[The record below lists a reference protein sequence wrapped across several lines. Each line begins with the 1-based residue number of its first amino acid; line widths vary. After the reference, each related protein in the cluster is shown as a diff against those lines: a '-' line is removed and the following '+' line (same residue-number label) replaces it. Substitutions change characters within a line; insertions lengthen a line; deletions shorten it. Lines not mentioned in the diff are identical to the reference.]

1 MGLIKQDSGEI
12 LVDGNKIDNLSPEW
26 KKIIGFVPQDIN
38 LINGTLVNNII
49 LSFDE
54 EFDKKRL
61 RGSYKFSQL
70 KNFVNT
76 LPGWIKYAFRR
87 FWKQNFWGSETK
99 NWYSPS
105 NL

>member
-61 RGSYKFSQL
+61 EEAINFSQL

-76 LPGWIKYAFRR
+76 LPDGLNTHLGDFGNKISGVRNK
-87 FWKQNFWGSETK
+87 E
-99 NWYSPS
+99 
-105 NL
+105 LV